1 MSPSCAFYFEEEL
14 LSLFH
19 TSLIFH
25 IRQSRHDN
33 AAEVRVPGYYSLGRR
48 CPCLCYFASMWE
60 IKRRNCSF
68 IDQLPLKATCPG
80 QTRSFLTFFFLQ
92 WTQIRHCHGHR
103 QPVPRTRVVLASR
116 YVPQVICHRY
126 PARTMEILAPR
137 GPLPQPDTGARG
149 DSNRGHSAAKG
160 KHG

>member
-80 QTRSFLTFFFLQ
+80 QTRSFLTFFFFTVNSNQTLSWPQ
-92 WTQIRHCHGHR
+92 AACPQNTSGSCFSLCSPGHLSQISCKDHGNSCSKR
-103 QPVPRTRVVLASR
+103 ALT
-116 YVPQVICHRY
+116 
-126 PARTMEILAPR
+126 PARYW
-137 GPLPQPDTGARG
+137 
-149 DSNRGHSAAKG
+149 SKG
-160 KHG
+160 